1 MAKIPTRRLATSS
14 VVFEVL
20 QGEANRPTA
29 SIIGKTTV
37 DLGMLACGLSC
48 VDGAYRLSDDFC
60 REKGVLTVKIGTVSE
75 EEEASLPPP
84 TPSQEVQLPPD
95 PRSDSPDAFARQRE
109 HERSEALRRRAH
121 ALEAAVGEEARR
133 LGDLGSMLRSLE
145 NLGGRLL
152 TFGQE
157 EPLESASSSEDDGD
171 DDIEVEAVAQSP
183 GYLAPPPWERPSQ
196 EEEEDDAWSDA
207 PPSPEEPESPQR
219 VAHATNALAESLRK
233 KYDADAAA
241 LAAERASAQQELQ
254 RAAAEREAL
263 AAELRK
269 AAEERRK
276 LEERTSLLEQR
287 EAQQRLNAENEA
299 KERAEASAALA
310 AQAAAAAAEEAA
322 QAVQP
327 TRIAAINDEVHAAED
342 ELRAARADLVRH
354 ADEQPSDSGASSTSS
369 GRRYRDPRFAAA
381 ETERIA
387 RIMRGALSA

>member
-109 HERSEALRRRAH
+109 QERSEALRRRAH

-157 EPLESASSSEDDGD
+157 ASSSSEDDND

-183 GYLAPPPWERPSQ
+183 GYLAPPPWERQQ

-207 PPSPEEPESPQR
+207 PPSPEEPESPRQ

-287 EAQQRLNAENEA
+287 EAQHRLNAENEA

-310 AQAAAAAAEEAA
+310 AKAAAAAAEEAA
-322 QAVQP
+322 KAVQP
-327 TRIAAINDEVHAAED
+327 TRLAAINDEVHAAED

-381 ETERIA
+381 ETERLA